1 MGKSTFEAELQRLID
16 RYPAGVPPEGE
27 ESNNF
32 KGLVYRYLAGAPP
45 EGEESNKDSGEALL
59 TLIVEEGR
67 LRRGVTE
74 PGEDR
79 DRVDAKTIAALQNP
93 SKLGPEHSIAEAAFR
108 RLVPNPE
115 AAAGYVDAYD
125 TERRSKQSR
134 RARRERPRGRDSI
147 TRKIDKIVSK
157 ETSKLPAKV
166 VGLKLAEDADIE
178 FIGDEYRH
186 KDGSTLQSRNLDSRV
201 WDAWNRISKRILG

>member
-1 MGKSTFEAELQRLID
+1 MGKSTFEPELQRLID
-16 RYPAGVPPEGE
+16 
-27 ESNNF
+27 
-32 KGLVYRYLAGAPP
+32 RYLAGAPP
-45 EGEESNKDSGEALL
+45 EGEESDKDSGEALL
-59 TLIVEEGR
+59 TLILEEGR

-115 AAAGYVDAYD
+115 AAAGYVDAKV
-125 TERRSKQSR
+125 EAHKLRQSQI
-134 RARRERPRGRDSI
+134 AEKERPRAQDSI
-147 TRKIDKIVSK
+147 TRKIDKIVSE

-166 VGLKLAEDADIE
+166 VGRMLEEDPDIE
-178 FIGDEYRH
+178 LIGDEYQH
-186 KDGSTLQSRNLDSRV
+186 KDGSTLKVANLPSRL
-201 WDAWNRISKRILG
+201 WDARKRRSKRI